1 MTDKDKTKNKRLKGL
16 ANAPKKALTRAAK
29 PIKRNGGEDTE
40 KVAQVD
46 LQRRLDQFLALQKVF
61 TSIQSTMDL
70 NEVVTEV
77 SKAIV
82 NILGYDH
89 SFVTAFDTR
98 KNAIAETAFFSKVN
112 PELAKEV
119 EKSVTQT
126 LKRADAK
133 DISEAASDGQIS
145 SKDTQDAEGDSS
157 DDYEYN
163 AVQELLGAESMIA
176 MPLIA
181 RDRLVGNILAFT
193 NHEEPAE
200 TEDEPIWILANQA
213 AIAIDNIRLYDE
225 ALVNTQKL
233 RESRETSRITLE
245 HAVTGVCIVQDG
257 KFQYVNPI
265 FSEMVG
271 YSDEE
276 LIGTLATNYVHPEDR
291 EKAIQHTIDS
301 LKGKSNLPY
310 QFRLIKKDGGI
321 VWVLEKVVSFK
332 YKAKRAALAIAL
344 DITELK
350 RVEEALQES
359 EEKLRI
365 IFDSIK
371 DGIVVTDLNINAMQL
386 NEAVTRMSGYK
397 TKEEMIGKN
406 ALSFISAE
414 DMGKAMQ
421 PMQEAIQ
428 GHPIERDE
436 FKIRNIIGEEFDVEI
451 GVSML
456 HDTAGNLTG
465 FVAILHDIT
474 ERKRMENM
482 IRASEEKLRFMFES
496 IDDCIV
502 VTDLNGNIIDENMA
516 GVRMFGYASKDE
528 FIGTNSL
535 TCIAGKDRGAA
546 ELALLN
552 TFTEGKGSTKEFT
565 LVRKDGSDFDGE
577 VSTAILRDGAGNPSG
592 FICVIRDVTVRKR
605 IEQAKSDFVALVSHQ
620 LKTPVAGI
628 RGYIENILD
637 GLAGDLTEKQKQ
649 YMLDMRKLCI
659 RNYNLISDLLNTSMI
674 ERGIVTVDLGPT
686 KLNDV
691 IDTVVEDYHGRAES
705 KGVALKVDGLN
716 KTVIAL
722 ADRDK
727 LVETLSNVVNNAT
740 KFTDQGSITISLR
753 QDSGLGIIEVTDTG
767 RGMKNETMQDLFKR
781 DKVLSGGPVAGGG
794 AGLGLYIAKGFM
806 QAQHGDI
813 TATSSPGNGSSF
825 ILKVPLYTNGQ

>member
-1 MTDKDKTKNKRLKGL
+1 MKDKDKTKNKRLKEP
-16 ANAPKKALTRAAK
+16 ADAPKKDSVKKSATAK
-29 PIKRNGGEDTE
+29 RGGGEDTQ
-40 KVAQVD
+40 KASPLD
-46 LQRRLDQFLALQKVF
+46 LQRKLDQFLALQKVF
-61 TSIQSTMDL
+61 TSIQSTLDL
-70 NEVVTEV
+70 NEVVTKVAE
-77 SKAIV
+77 AIV
-82 NILGYDH
+82 DILGYDH
-89 SFVTAFDTR
+89 SFLTAFDTR
-98 KNAIAETAFFSKVN
+98 ENTIAETVFFSRES

-119 EKSVTQT
+119 EKSLTQAM
-126 LKRADAK
+126 KEAGNK
-133 DISEAASDGQIS
+133 DSTETANVNPISAN
-145 SKDTQDAEGDSS
+145 DTQDAKDDSS
-157 DDYEYN
+157 DVYKYN
-163 AVQELLGAESMIA
+163 AVQELLGAKSMIT
-176 MPLIA
+176 MPLVA
-181 RDRLVGNILAFT
+181 RDRLVGTILAFT
-193 NHEEPAE
+193 KPDVIESTDE
-200 TEDEPIWILANQA
+200 TLWILANQA
-213 AIAIDNIRLYDE
+213 AIAIDNVRLYDE

-245 HAVTGVCIVQDG
+245 NAVTGVCVVQDA

-265 FSEMVG
+265 FADMVG
-271 YSDEE
+271 YSNEE
-276 LIGTLATNYVHPEDR
+276 IIGTSATDYVYPEDR
-291 EKAIQHTIDS
+291 EKAIQHTTDS
-301 LKGKSNLPY
+301 IKGKNNLPY
-310 QFRLIKKDGGI
+310 QFRLIKKDGSI
-321 VWVLEKVVSFK
+321 VWVLEKIVSFK
-332 YKAKRAALAIAL
+332 YQAKRAVLAIAL

-350 RVEEALQES
+350 RVEEALQNS
-359 EEKLRI
+359 EEKLHI

-371 DGIVVTDLNINAMQL
+371 DGIVVTDLNINTIQL
-386 NEAVTRMSGYK
+386 NEAVRRMSGYK
-397 TKEEMIGKN
+397 TKEELIGKN

-414 DMGKAMQ
+414 DLEKATQ

-428 GHPIERDE
+428 GRPIERGE
-436 FKIRNIIGEEFDVEI
+436 FKLRNVIGEEFEVEI

-456 HDTAGNLTG
+456 HDATGNLTG

-502 VTDLNGNIIDENMA
+502 VTDLNGNIADENMA
-516 GVRMFGYASKDE
+516 GVRMFGYTSKGE
-528 FIGTNSL
+528 FIGTNIL
-535 TCIAGKDRGAA
+535 TCIAGKDRDAA
-546 ELALLN
+546 KLVLLN
-552 TFTEGKGSTKEFT
+552 TFKEGKGSTKEFT
-565 LVRKDGSDFDGE
+565 LIRKDGNDFDGE

-592 FICVIRDVTVRKR
+592 FICVIRDITVRKR
-605 IEQAKSDFVALVSHQ
+605 IDQAKSDFVALVSHQ

-674 ERGIVTVDLGPT
+674 ERGIVTIDLGPT

-691 IDTVVEDYHGRAES
+691 IDTVVEDYYGKAES
-705 KGVALKVDGLN
+705 KGLALKVDGLN
-716 KTVIAL
+716 KTTIAL
-722 ADRDK
+722 GDRDK
-727 LVETLSNVVNNAT
+727 LVETLSNVVNNAI

-753 QDSGLGIIEVTDTG
+753 QEEGYGVIEVTDTG
-767 RGMKNETMQDLFKR
+767 RGMRNETLQDLFKKE
-781 DKVLSGGPVAGGG
+781 KVLSGGPVAGGG

>member
-1 MTDKDKTKNKRLKGL
+1 VKNKDKSKNKRLKGL
-16 ANAPKKALTRAAK
+16 ASAPKKTITRAAK
-29 PIKRNGGEDTE
+29 PIKCNGDEGIEN
-40 KVAQVD
+40 AGQAD

-70 NEVVTEV
+70 NEVVRKVAE
-77 SKAIV
+77 AIV

-98 KNAIAETAFFSKVN
+98 KNAIAETAFFSKAN

-119 EKSVTQT
+119 EKSIIQAMKGAGNKDSAETANVNPI
-126 LKRADAK
+126 AYNDA
-133 DISEAASDGQIS
+133 
-145 SKDTQDAEGDSS
+145 QDAEDESS
-157 DDYEYN
+157 GDYEYN
-163 AVQELLGAESMIA
+163 AVQELLGAKSMIA

-181 RDRLVGNILAFT
+181 RDRLVGTILAFT
-193 NHEEPAE
+193 KP
-200 TEDEPIWILANQA
+200 EDVIESTDESLWILANQA
-213 AIAIDNIRLYDE
+213 AIAIDNVRLYDE

-245 HAVTGVCIVQDG
+245 HAVTGVCIVQDA

-265 FSEMVG
+265 FADMVG
-271 YSDEE
+271 YSNEE
-276 LIGTLATNYVHPEDR
+276 LIGTCSTDYVYPEDR

-365 IFDSIK
+365 VFDSIK
-371 DGIVVTDLNINAMQL
+371 DGIVVTDLKVNMLQV
-386 NEAVTRMSGYK
+386 NEAARRLAGYP
-397 TKEEMIGKN
+397 TKEDMIGQN
-406 ALSFISAE
+406 ALGFITSE
-414 DMGKAMQ
+414 DIEKAMQ
-421 PMQEAIQ
+421 PMPEAVQ
-428 GHPIERDE
+428 GRPIERGE
-436 FKIRNIIGEEFDVEI
+436 FKLRNIIGEEFDVEI
-451 GVSML
+451 GVSMI

-474 ERKRMENM
+474 ERKRMENT

-502 VTDLNGNIIDENMA
+502 VTDLDGNIVDENMA
-516 GVRMFGYASKDE
+516 GVRMFGYTSKDE

-535 TCIAGKDRGAA
+535 ICIAGKDRDAA
-546 ELALLN
+546 KLSMLS
-552 TFTEGKGSTKEFT
+552 TFKEKKGSTREFT
-565 LVRKDGSDFDGE
+565 LVRKDGSDFEGE
-577 VSTAILRDGAGNPSG
+577 ISTAILRDGAGSPSG

-605 IEQAKSDFVALVSHQ
+605 IDQAKSDFVALVSHQ

-674 ERGIVTVDLGPT
+674 ERGIVTIDLGPA

-691 IDTVVEDYHGRAES
+691 IDTVVEDYYERAES

-727 LVETLSNVVNNAT
+727 LVEVLSNVVNNAI
-740 KFTDQGSITISLR
+740 KFTDQGSITIGLK
-753 QDSGLGIIEVTDTG
+753 QDSEFGIIEIKDTG
-767 RGMKNETMQDLFKR
+767 RGMSDETMQDLFKKE
-781 DKVLSGGPVAGGG
+781 KVLSGGPVAGGG

-806 QAQHGDI
+806 HAQHGDI
-813 TATSSPGNGSSF
+813 AATSFPGNGSCF
-825 ILKVPLYTNGQ
+825 VIKVPLYTDRR